1 MPGIKTTRKQL
12 VTLTGAV
19 FAAIAAITS
28 ANAHAANVNRRLI
41 AEFDPVAPSSALY
54 EERAS
59 GIATSKFGGAVDFN
73 VGERFS
79 MGPEFWNGTFLAR
92 GNDEGPVRREDLFP
106 GERHKLD
113 ALRLR
118 WNVSFWE
125 VPASMRGF
133 YARMSYDYIR
143 VNSRANRYTESLDS
157 SNALPVDMSAESP
170 MDETDLITDMRHGL
184 SLGMGNRWLVNNQSL
199 AVTVGAG
206 ISHYF
211 RRSVNVDS
219 KDSRAVADYEAM
231 INTLPDTR
239 LALRP
244 IPELSMGVG
253 YAF

>member
-1 MPGIKTTRKQL
+1 MVRNKSLKVVIA
-12 VTLTGAV
+12 TGAV
-19 FAAIAAITS
+19 ALIPALLA
-28 ANAHAANVNRRLI
+28 ANAQAANVNRRI
-41 AEFDPVAPSSALY
+41 VAEVDPVAPSSALY
-54 EERAS
+54 EERS
-59 GIATSKFGGAVDFN
+59 TGIATSKFGVAVDFN

-79 MGPEFWNGTFLAR
+79 MGPEVWNGTFLAR
-92 GNDEGPVRREDLFP
+92 GDDDGESSIRREDLFP

-113 ALRLR
+113 AMRLR

-133 YARMSYDYIR
+133 YARASYDYIR

-157 SNALPVDMSAESP
+157 ANALPVDVSAESP
-170 MDETDLITDMRHGL
+170 LDETDLITDMRHGL
-184 SLGMGNRWLVNNQSL
+184 SLGIGNRWLVNSQSL
-199 AVTVGAG
+199 SVTVGAG
-206 ISHYF
+206 VSHYF

-219 KDSRAVADYEAM
+219 KDTKAVADYESM

-244 IPELSMGVG
+244 IPELSMGLG

>member
-1 MPGIKTTRKQL
+1 MSVTFSYAAFAVLGGIVSGQAL
-12 VTLTGAV
+12 
-19 FAAIAAITS
+19 
-28 ANAHAANVNRRLI
+28 AANVNRRLV
-41 AEFDPVAPSSALY
+41 AEIDPVAPSSALY

-59 GIATSKFGGAVDFN
+59 GISTSKFGAAVDFN

-79 MGPEFWNGTFLAR
+79 MGPEIWSGTFLAK
-92 GNDEGPVRREDLFP
+92 GDSEGLVRREDLFP
-106 GERHKLD
+106 GERQKLD
-113 ALRLR
+113 AVRLR

-125 VPASMRGF
+125 VPESMRGF
-133 YARMSYDYIR
+133 YARMSYDYVR

-157 SNALPVDMSAESP
+157 ANALPVDVSAESP

-184 SLGMGNRWLVNNQSL
+184 SLGMGNRWLVNSQSL
-199 AVTVGAG
+199 SVTVGAG

-219 KDSRAVADYEAM
+219 KDSQAVADYESM

-244 IPELSMGVG
+244 IPELSMGLG